1 MAQNKIRE
9 LDGERCLKESTLQLR
24 PKEQFT
30 YESFRIGLNDQ
41 VISLLS
47 SAQNLW
53 LFGPASIGKTHLAHA
68 LVSSSKNAIL
78 VDDPTYNLNGLD
90 RFSLIVFDAIEQWIG
105 ERGVE
110 AQIVGLYEQLGGSN
124 GRIVVTS
131 RIGVNETEFA
141 VADLES
147 RMRLFSRYELQPLP
161 SEERIELFCDL
172 ASDRG
177 IEISREI
184 VEYLRTRIGRSQG
197 DLLRALEILDDES
210 IVKQRR
216 ITIPFIKQA
225 LQL

>member
-1 MAQNKIRE
+1 MAQITIRE

-30 YESFRIGLNDQ
+30 YERYRVGLNHQ
-41 VISLLS
+41 VFDRLS
-47 SAQNLW
+47 SSQNLW
-53 LFGPASIGKTHLAHA
+53 LFGLPSIGKTHLAHA
-68 LVSSSKNAIL
+68 LVGSSKNAIL
-78 VDDPTYNLNGLD
+78 VDDPTYNLLGLEG
-90 RFSLIVFDAIEQWIG
+90 FSLVVFDDVEHWIG
-105 ERGVE
+105 ERDVE
-110 AQIVGLYEQLGGSN
+110 AQLVGLYEQLAVAD

-141 VADLES
+141 LADLES

-172 ASDRG
+172 AADRG
-177 IEISREI
+177 IEVSRVVI
-184 VEYLRTRIGRSQG
+184 DYLQTRIGRSQD
-197 DLLRALEILDDES
+197 DLLRALEVLDDES

>member
-1 MAQNKIRE
+1 MAQNTIRE

-30 YESFRIGLNDQ
+30 FSRYRIGLNQQLFDC
-41 VISLLS
+41 LS
-47 SAQNLW
+47 SPENLW
-53 LFGPASIGKTHLAHA
+53 LFGPPSIGKTHLAHA
-68 LVSSSKNAIL
+68 LVSTSKNAIL

-90 RFSLIVFDAIEQWIG
+90 RFSLIVFDDIKQWIG
-105 ERGVE
+105 ERSVE
-110 AQIVGLYEQLGGSN
+110 AQLVGLYEQLSVFN

-131 RIGVNETEFA
+131 RFGVNETQFA

-147 RMRLFSRYELQPLP
+147 RMRLFSRYELLPLP

-172 ASDRG
+172 AADRG